1 MALYLDSTV
10 ILCSQKFPY
19 TFYISGRVQDY
30 SIIVPPTAS
39 REEILARLSEF
50 GGLITS
56 QQDSDI
62 RLQGTLRRL
71 LREKHPIHG
80 QVRKIPF
87 PQLKK
92 LYYQLFTTRRQRPR
106 METAIV
112 TYFLKKHPHGPL
124 TALQGTL
131 VPLQDLGKE
140 FLKN

>member
-1 MALYLDSTV
+1 M
-10 ILCSQKFPY
+10 
-19 TFYISGRVQDY
+19 QDY

-39 REEILARLSEF
+39 REDILARLGEF
-50 GGLITS
+50 GGLIS
-56 QQDSDI
+56 QQRSD
-62 RLQGTLRRL
+62 LQLKGSLSRL

-92 LYYQLFTTRRQRPR
+92 LYYQLFTTRRQRSR

-131 VPLQDLGKE
+131 VSLQDLGKE
-140 FLKN
+140 LL